1 MALPSHSVV
10 GTPPSVVGGEGSIP
24 GWGAKISHASEPKTK
39 TLNRNKV
46 VTNLM
51 KSLKWSTSKKKK
63 SFLKKKSNGFLK
75 LIIHNKV

>member
-24 GWGAKISHASEPKTK
+24 GWGAKICMLQSQKTK
-39 TLNRNKV
+39 TLNRSKV

-51 KSLKWSTSKKKK
+51 KALKWSTSKKKK
-63 SFLKKKSNGFLK
+63 KFLKKEKKWISQTNYA
-75 LIIHNKV
+75 